1 MLRDFLAKRTALRAA
16 LLLLGGGS
24 ASALVLRVLLLIWR
38 RWRCAMLLRDRCVFI
53 TGAGAGLGH
62 GLAVGAAARGAAT
75 LILCDVNTVALAETR
90 ATLLAA
96 AAEESRPLSVHTYAC
111 DVSSDAAVKAMAA
124 SILATLPPIDVLI
137 NNAGVVNG
145 KPLLEL
151 TERDVQRT
159 LHINCI
165 SNFNIHRHLLP
176 SLVAR
181 NAGYVVTIA
190 SMMGVVAAAKLSD
203 YCASKSA
210 QIAMHNVLRLEMR
223 RAAPNLRM
231 LLVNPWSIDTG
242 MFAGVATS
250 KTNLRVKIAN
260 TIAPMLRPEDV
271 IRRTLDCVEAGESL
285 LVMPGVLRWL
295 PHAIKLLLP
304 PELDDALLDYM
315 GGIDAMDTFTG
326 HRGGGQ
332 GDPGGGGD

>member
-1 MLRDFLAKRTALRAA
+1 MRRFFSRRPALRAA
-16 LLLLGGGS
+16 ALLLGGGS
-24 ASALVLRVLLLIWR
+24 AGALVLRLLLLAWR
-38 RWRCAMLLRDRCVFI
+38 RWRCAMRLRNRCVFI
-53 TGAGAGLGH
+53 TGAGAGLGR
-62 GLAVGAAARGAAT
+62 GFAAGAAARGATT
-75 LILCDVNTVALAETR
+75 LILCDVNAIALAETR
-90 ATLLAA
+90 AALLAT
-96 AAEESRPLSVHTYAC
+96 AAEDARALSVHTYAC
-111 DVSSDAAVKAMAA
+111 DVSSDAAGEAMAK
-124 SILATLPPIDVLI
+124 SIVSTLPPIDVLI

-151 TERDVQRT
+151 TDCDVTRT
-159 LHINCI
+159 LRVNCA
-165 SNFNIHRHLLP
+165 SNFNVHRHLLP

-250 KTNLRVKIAN
+250 KTNVRVRIAN
-260 TIAPMLRPEDV
+260 AIAPMLRPDDV
-271 IRRTLDCVEAGESL
+271 IRRTLDGVEAGESL

-326 HRGGGQ
+326 HRAES
-332 GDPGGGGD
+332 